1 MNVFIL
7 PAVTLA
13 LTVTSIRLVVLIWQL
28 DVGHVACAVGTD
40 ASAKAVAQ
48 RRRPHCRELFM

>member
-13 LTVTSIRLVVLIWQL
+13 LRMTSIQLAVLILQL
-28 DVGHVACAVGTD
+28 EGVQVACAVGTD

-48 RRRPHCRELFM
+48 RRRPHRE

>member
-13 LTVTSIRLVVLIWQL
+13 LRMTSTQLAVLILQL
-28 DVGHVACAVGTD
+28 DVSHVACAVGTD

-48 RRRPHCRELFM
+48 RRRPHRE